1 MRDFIAE
8 DKRNGGLVFCEY
20 IKKRGGGEYLDLK
33 RKKAM
38 AEINIYR
45 KEEEAVRQDTRN
57 YWKTQTRRGR
67 KRKRGRT

>member
-1 MRDFIAE
+1 MVDLYFVNI
-8 DKRNGGLVFCEY
+8 L
-20 IKKRGGGEYLDLK
+20 KKGGGGEYLDLK